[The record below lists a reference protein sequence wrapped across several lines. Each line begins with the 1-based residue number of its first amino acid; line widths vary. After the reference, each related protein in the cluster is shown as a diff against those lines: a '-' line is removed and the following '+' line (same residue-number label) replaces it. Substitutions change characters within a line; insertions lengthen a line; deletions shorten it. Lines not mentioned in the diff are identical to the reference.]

1 MGVRLPMSWEGIKK
15 IGGVRGG
22 VSRRGALGALVV
34 LALLVAG
41 CGGGGSS
48 SSGSTSGETTTA
60 ETKPAANAGA
70 TAMGGEVFEQQCA
83 SCHKLAAAN
92 ATFATYG
99 PDLDQLKPDQATVE
113 KQVTEGGGI
122 MPAFGKDGL
131 LSAAEIEAVASYVA
145 AEAGK

>member
-1 MGVRLPMSWEGIKK
+1 MLATQSIYRGLGSVSWEGIK
-15 IGGVRGG
+15 RF
-22 VSRRGALGALVV
+22 GAIV
-34 LALLVAG
+34 LALAIGALFVAG

-48 SSGSTSGETTTA
+48 SGSTGTDTATA
-60 ETKPAANAGA
+60 ETKPAADAEAMETGA
-70 TAMGGEVFEQQCA
+70 AVFEQQCA
-83 SCHKLAAAN
+83 SCHKLAAAK
-92 ATFATYG
+92 ATFGTYG

-131 LSAAEIEAVASYVA
+131 LSATEIEAVASYVA